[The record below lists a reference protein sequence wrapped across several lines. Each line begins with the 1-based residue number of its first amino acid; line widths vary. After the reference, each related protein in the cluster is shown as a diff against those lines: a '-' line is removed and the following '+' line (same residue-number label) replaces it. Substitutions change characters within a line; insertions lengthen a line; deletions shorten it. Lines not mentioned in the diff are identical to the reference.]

1 MHARHIPDIIAYR
14 LDLAKKML
22 EDRNIHY
29 CIKETVPVRPA
40 AKLSDET
47 GLNPQ
52 AYRVIR
58 QKLNKDGILELI
70 VAREAAT
77 L

>member
-1 MHARHIPDIIAYR
+1 MHARHIPDVIAYR

-29 CIKETVPVRPA
+29 YLKETVPMQSME
-40 AKLSDET
+40 KLSDEV

-58 QKLNKDGILELI
+58 QKFNKDGIQELI
-70 VAREAAT
+70 VAKEAAT

>member
-1 MHARHIPDIIAYR
+1 MHARHIPDVIAYR

-22 EDRNIHY
+22 EDRKIHY
-29 CIKETVPVRPA
+29 YPKETVPVRPM
-40 AKLSDET
+40 AKQSDET
-47 GLNPQ
+47 ELNPQ
-52 AYRVIR
+52 AYRIIR
-58 QKLNKDGILELI
+58 QKLNRDGILELI